1 MKWSQVPWGEGWAAG
16 GPWGWKLFLW
26 KEKDIL
32 RGGTVTTQ
40 RNTETQKHR
49 EHPWETQRNTET
61 QRTSLGMGALFMEG
75 GARYLK
81 RGNCNN
87 TEEL

>member
-40 RNTETQKHR
+40 RNLQTPGKALSKNISLRRMSHR
-49 EHPWETQRNTET
+49 RVFIV
-61 QRTSLGMGALFMEG
+61 LGM
-75 GARYLK
+75 
-81 RGNCNN
+81 
-87 TEEL
+87 